1 MEQLYGNFGVF
12 GQRRRIQLERMATV
26 TPQMDELEAAQLAA
40 DRAWKPRANQWA
52 IAITVT
58 LATFMEVLD
67 TSIANVALPHMAGSL
82 GASQDE
88 ATWVLTSYLVS
99 NAIILPAS
107 AYLIGFIGRKRFY
120 MICVVLFGVSSMLCG
135 LAPSLGVLIFC
146 RVLQGAGGGGL
157 APSEQAILADT
168 FSPKQRGQAFALYG
182 FAVVCAPAIGPT
194 LGGWITDNYNWR
206 WIFFINVPVAL
217 LSLYL
222 TNRLVEDPPHIKRE
236 VARSHREGLKLDYF
250 GFGLLAIGFG
260 SLEFI
265 LDKGQEDDWFGSRV
279 ITAFI
284 VLCVVSL
291 VTLLVWEL
299 YQLKMKKR
307 PILNLTLFKRRTFA
321 IPFVLMFVLGF
332 TLYGTTVLIPQFVQT
347 LLGYTAELA
356 GLVISP
362 GALMILLMMPVVG
375 FMVGK
380 VDPRYLICYGFVML
394 SISMLVMHTFS
405 LGSSFTY
412 IMWVRVLQASGLA
425 FLFIPINTIS
435 YVGVPREQSNDVSG
449 LTNLARNIG
458 GSTGTALVATMLTR
472 RQAAHE
478 ANMVRNLTPGN
489 EAFRNQVNSLKGLFS
504 GGGNGASGFGGKV
517 NGNIQTAQAFLY
529 NQLHRQSA
537 MLAYMDI
544 IAVFAVFCACMI
556 PLVLAIGRTMSPG
569 GDAPAH

>member
-1 MEQLYGNFGVF
+1 
-12 GQRRRIQLERMATV
+12 MASTAL
-26 TPQMDELEAAQLAA
+26 TMDELQARHAAE

-52 IAITVT
+52 IALTVT

-67 TSIANVALPHMAGSL
+67 TSIANVSLPHIAGSL
-82 GASQDE
+82 SASNDE

-107 AYLIGFIGRKRFY
+107 AYLIGFVGRKRFY
-120 MICVVLFGVSSMLCG
+120 MICVILFGISSMLCG
-135 LAPSLGVLIFC
+135 LAPSLGALVFF

-194 LGGWITDNYNWR
+194 LGGWITDNFSWR

-217 LSLYL
+217 LSLFL
-222 TNRLVEDPPHIKRE
+222 TNRLVEDPPHIRRTVEK
-236 VARSHREGLKLDYF
+236 SHREGLKLDFF
-250 GFGLLAIGFG
+250 GFGLLAAGFG
-260 SLEFI
+260 SLEFL
-265 LDKGQEDDWFGSRV
+265 LDKGQEDDWFSSHV
-279 ITAFI
+279 IVFFTA
-284 VLCVVSL
+284 LCVVSL
-291 VTLLVWEL
+291 VTLIFWEL
-299 YQLKMKKR
+299 YQLRIRKR
-307 PILNLTLFKRRTFA
+307 PILNLTLFERRTFA

-332 TLYGTTVLIPQFVQT
+332 TLYGTTVLIPQMVQT
-347 LLGYTAELA
+347 LMGYTAELA

-362 GALMILLMMPVVG
+362 GAVMILLMMPVVG
-375 FMVGK
+375 FLVGR
-380 VDPRYLICYGFVML
+380 VDPRYLICYGFTML
-394 SISMLVMHTFS
+394 AISMVVMHTFS
-405 LGSSFTY
+405 LGSSFSY

-435 YVGVPREQSNDVSG
+435 YVGVPREQNNDVSG

-458 GSTGTALVATMLTR
+458 GSTGTAFVATMLTR

-478 ANMVRNLTPGN
+478 SAMTRNLGLGN
-489 EAFRNQVNSLKGLFS
+489 EAFRNQVNRLKGLFP
-504 GGGNGASGFGGKV
+504 GGGNAAAGGFGGKIS
-517 NGNIQTAQAFLY
+517 GNVHTAQAFIY

-544 IAVFAVFCACMI
+544 IAVLAIFCACMI
-556 PLVLAIGRTMSPG
+556 PLVLLIGRQKSG
-569 GDAPAH
+569 HGDAPAH